1 MFLIE
6 SVMFLLKAEF
16 TIIVCIK
23 CSYLSRCENI
33 DVYNEEMCAVTV
45 DSLDINRVH
54 GEMDLV
60 HFVGTPFSIMCIH
73 ISFYMYINSQF
84 LKRNKSLKTST

>member
-6 SVMFLLKAEF
+6 SVMFLLEAEF
-16 TIIVCIK
+16 TIIACIK
-23 CSYLSRCENI
+23 CSYLPRCENI

-54 GEMDLV
+54 GELESV
-60 HFVGTPFSIMCIH
+60 HFVGTPFSTYVYSH
-73 ISFYMYINSQF
+73 ILLHYLHVQ
-84 LKRNKSLKTST
+84 

>member
-6 SVMFLLKAEF
+6 SVMFLLEAEF
-16 TIIVCIK
+16 TIIACIK

-45 DSLDINRVH
+45 DSLDINTVH
-54 GEMDLV
+54 GELESV
-60 HFVGTPFSIMCIH
+60 HFVGTPFSMYVYSH
-73 ISFYMYINSQF
+73 ILLHYLHVQ
-84 LKRNKSLKTST
+84 